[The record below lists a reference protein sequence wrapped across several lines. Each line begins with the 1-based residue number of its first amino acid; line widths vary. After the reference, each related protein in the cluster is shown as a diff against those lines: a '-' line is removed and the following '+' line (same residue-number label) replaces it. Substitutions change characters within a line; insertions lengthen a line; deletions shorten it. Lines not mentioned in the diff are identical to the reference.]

1 MIPTKPP
8 PTFKHPDK
16 WSADMQD
23 FVSKC
28 LVKNPEERLS
38 ATSLLQ
44 VSSAGWCCVKIWT
57 KTSTEN
63 FLNAN
68 THTTFVKV
76 LLDIFIFQRTTNTL
90 CHL

>member
-8 PTFKHPDK
+8 PTFKHPEK

-38 ATSLLQ
+38 ATSLLL
-44 VSSAGWCCVKIWT
+44 VIKI
-57 KTSTEN
+57 S
-63 FLNAN
+63 FLIII
-68 THTTFVKV
+68 T
-76 LLDIFIFQRTTNTL
+76 ISYQRFT
-90 CHL
+90 